1 MKTTHT
7 WPPTALR
14 LRRGQWLEIPL
25 AGGGAWQV
33 VHGMLLIGPARVD
46 GGAPWQIALPGDWL
60 HLEALCGLPQ
70 DLGITALTPSLL
82 RPVPAKQC
90 LDPVALLQRMLRQ
103 YQRWAEQMLG
113 LRTGPVEQRMGQLLR
128 LAEQAYPLS
137 ATVEGQ
143 QALPTLRDM
152 ARLVDAAPET
162 ACRVLARLQPK
173 HQPVAV
179 EPRRTTRQPSSPAW
193 AAA

>member
-1 MKTTHT
+1 MKTIHT
-7 WPPTALR
+7 LPPTALR

-60 HLEALCGLPQ
+60 HLEVLCGLPQ

-82 RPVPAKQC
+82 RPVPTKQC
-90 LDPVALLQRMLRQ
+90 FDPVALLQRMLRQ

-128 LAEQAYPLS
+128 LARQANPQS
-137 ATVEGQ
+137 TNPAGPPP
-143 QALPTLRDM
+143 LPTLRDI

-179 EPRRTTRQPSSPAW
+179 APRRTTRQTASPAW
-193 AAA
+193 ATA